1 MTVLY
6 LVLPIGLV
14 LSAAF
19 LYLCVRSIS
28 GGQFDDLDTPAIR
41 AILDDEP
48 VESQTQ
54 PTGEEEADEVPT
66 REGEVG

>member
-19 LYLCVRSIS
+19 LYVCVRSIS

-48 VESQTQ
+48 VESHAEET
-54 PTGEEEADEVPT
+54 PGEPPA
-66 REGEVG
+66 RGGEVG

>member
-48 VESQTQ
+48 VART
-54 PTGEEEADEVPT
+54 EEEEPDEAPA
-66 REGEVG
+66 REGELG

>member
-19 LYLCVRSIS
+19 LYVCVRSIS

-48 VESQTQ
+48 VASQPAEKT
-54 PTGEEEADEVPT
+54 EEPAQTPA
-66 REGEVG
+66 REGEPG

>member
-48 VESQTQ
+48 LA
-54 PTGEEEADEVPT
+54 EEEPDQAPA
-66 REGEVG
+66 REGELG